1 MNIIVM
7 HAKKIL
13 NAWFLEMSSRS
24 ARHATAK
31 KLKNSFLHAAFSV
44 REAMDKRSSLLPP
57 TQHAAGV
64 PPPVVRPAVT
74 NEKNN

>member
-7 HAKKIL
+7 RAKKIL

-24 ARHATAK
+24 VRHATAK

-44 REAMDKRSSLLPP
+44 REAMDKQSSLLPP
-57 TQHAAGV
+57 TQPAAGV
-64 PPPVVRPAVT
+64 PPPVVRPAIN
-74 NEKNN
+74 NEKND

>member
-1 MNIIVM
+1 MNITVM
-7 HAKKIL
+7 CAKKIL
-13 NAWFLEMSSRS
+13 NVWFLEMSGRS

-44 REAMDKRSSLLPP
+44 REAMDKRSSLLPRNH
-57 TQHAAGV
+57 HAVGA

-74 NEKNN
+74 NGKNN

>member
-7 HAKKIL
+7 RAKKIL
-13 NAWFLEMSSRS
+13 NVWFLEMSSQS

-44 REAMDKRSSLLPP
+44 KEAMDKRSNLLPP
-57 TQHAAGV
+57 TQHAVGV
-64 PPPVVRPAVT
+64 PPPVVRPAV
-74 NEKNN
+74 NNGKNN

>member
-1 MNIIVM
+1 MNIIVI

-13 NAWFLEMSSRS
+13 NAWFLEMSNRS
-24 ARHATAK
+24 ARHAKAK

-64 PPPVVRPAVT
+64 PPPVVRPAIT